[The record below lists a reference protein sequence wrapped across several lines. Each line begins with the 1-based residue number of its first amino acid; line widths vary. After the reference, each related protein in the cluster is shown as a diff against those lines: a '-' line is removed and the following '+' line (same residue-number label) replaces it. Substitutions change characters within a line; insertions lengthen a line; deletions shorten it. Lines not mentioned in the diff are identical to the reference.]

1 MKRMIFV
8 LLMFVGISVSAQ
20 NNISGKVFDATTK
33 APLQGASISITGKT
47 GTTTDKEGSF
57 TIACKENAVI
67 SISYIGYETYSHKIT
82 KCGEA
87 LSVSLVPVGRNLDA
101 VEITATSNANKGL
114 LYQPAAI
121 TKLSTTE
128 IKRSTGLFMD
138 DAINGNVPGV
148 SMNRRTVA
156 AGQQFNIRGYGNGTR
171 GTRGVSS
178 NFDGQGYKVYLN
190 GIPVTDAEGITTMD
204 DIDFGSIGNVEAL
217 KGPAGTLYGL
227 AIAGAVNLNTI
238 KPEKGKTSIGQDIL
252 IGNYGLRRFTT
263 HFQTSGVNS
272 SLLVNYGNQHSDGFT
287 IHNKSDKNF
296 VNVAGDFQPNSKQS
310 VTAYFGYSNS
320 YDQRSGELTLSQW
333 ESGDYTG
340 NIEYIKRNGHSN
352 VYTVRAGLGHTYV
365 FNSAISNT
373 TTVFG
378 TAFNSNVS
386 SAGGWTDKA
395 STNLG
400 VRSTFDTKFS
410 LGKNISLSGITG
422 VEAQRQNATTIAYGM
437 VKNPLDTNSVWT
449 YGNPYYWIIGN
460 ATSNVYTTTAT
471 TSVFTEWTLGLPKDF
486 SITAGVGYSNMK
498 IALDDRF
505 YVANKPTHYDTTYG
519 KMFSPH
525 VAINKVF
532 NKKITAYIAY
542 SSGYKAPVSS
552 YFFIPFS
559 SAFAS
564 QTGIVNRNLKPE
576 RGDQFE
582 IGSKGNLLHNKLNYQ
597 LALFNAVFKDKMTT
611 VAVPFNASTT
621 LLSYVTNGGKQDHKG
636 VEFSVRYTALE
647 SSKGFIKSLTPFA
660 NFTYSDFKYK
670 NYQYHIIAPGN
681 KDSVVDYSGHAVA
694 AVSKFVGNLGVD
706 LVTKPGL
713 YANITYFYKDK
724 MPITS
729 DGINWATS
737 YSLLNTKLGFQHS
750 ITRHFDVDVFFGVNN
765 IANTKY
771 PIMVFANQLPDAY
784 IAAPPKAN
792 YFGGLNVK
800 YNF

>member
-8 LLMFVGISVSAQ
+8 LLMFAGISVSAQ
-20 NNISGKVFDATTK
+20 NNISGKVFDAATK
-33 APLQGASISITGKT
+33 TALQGASVSITGST
-47 GTTTDKEGSF
+47 GTTTDKEGAF
-57 TIACKENAVI
+57 TIACRQNAVI
-67 SISYIGYETYSHKIT
+67 TVSYVGYETYSHKIT
-82 KCGEA
+82 GCGET
-87 LSVSLVPVGRNLDA
+87 LNISLVPMGRNLDA

-148 SMNRRTVA
+148 TMSRRTVS
-156 AGQQFNIRGYGNGTR
+156 AGQQFNIRGYGNGAR

-227 AIAGAVNLNTI
+227 AIAGAINLNTI

-252 IGNYGLRRFTT
+252 IGNYGLKRFTT
-263 HFQTSGVNS
+263 HFQTAGANS

-320 YDQRSGELTLSQW
+320 YDQRSGELTLTQW
-333 ESGDYTG
+333 QNDDYSG

-352 VYTVRAGLGHTYV
+352 VYTVRAGLGHTYA

-373 TTVFG
+373 TTVYG
-378 TAFNSNVS
+378 MAFNSNVS

-437 VKNPLDTNSVWT
+437 LKNPLDTNTVWT

-460 ATSNVYTTTAT
+460 STSNVYTTTAT

-486 SITAGVGYSNMK
+486 SITAGLGYSNMK

-505 YVANKPTHYDTTYG
+505 YVVNKPTHYDTSYG

-532 NKKITAYIAY
+532 NKQITAYVAY

-597 LALFNAVFKDKMTT
+597 LALFNAIFSDKMTA
-611 VAVPFNASTT
+611 VAVPYNGSTT
-621 LLSYVTNGGKQDHKG
+621 LFSYMTNGGKQDHKG
-636 VEFSVRYTALE
+636 VEFAVRYTAFE
-647 SSKGFIKSLTPFA
+647 SAKGFIKSVTPFA

-670 NYQYHIIAPGN
+670 NFQYHIIAAGN
-681 KDSVVDYSGHAVA
+681 KDSIVDYSGHAVA
-694 AVSKFVGNLGVD
+694 AVSKFVGNLGID
-706 LVTKPGL
+706 LATKPGL
-713 YANITYFYKDK
+713 YANITYFYKDR

-729 DGINWATS
+729 DAIYWATS
-737 YSLLNTKLGFQHS
+737 YSLLNAKLGFQHS
-750 ITRHFDVDVFFGVNN
+750 ITKHFDFDLYFGVNN
-765 IANTKY
+765 IASTKY

-792 YFGGLNVK
+792 YFGGLNIK